1 MTSTLG
7 PSEGTLRARASKAVG
22 HWLHLPGKTCEC
34 GTGKGKSPWPGT
46 YQSCY
51 GRSTVVSDLDVEGF
65 VLNVDGGSWQELD
78 YNGVRITERWDKHTR
93 GDNEMTGT
101 LQSMPT
107 SEREVQGL
115 YKVCTG
121 MDV

>member
-1 MTSTLG
+1 M
-7 PSEGTLRARASKAVG
+7 
-22 HWLHLPGKTCEC
+22 
-34 GTGKGKSPWPGT
+34 
-46 YQSCY
+46 CY
-51 GRSTVVSDLDVEGF
+51 SRSTVVSDLDVGGV

-78 YNGVRITERWDKHTR
+78 YIEVCTMEQRDKHTR
-93 GDNEMTGT
+93 EMMMKAVT

-121 MDV
+121 MGV

>member
-1 MTSTLG
+1 M
-7 PSEGTLRARASKAVG
+7 LRSVNRSVRR
-22 HWLHLPGKTCEC
+22 
-34 GTGKGKSPWPGT
+34 
-46 YQSCY
+46 
-51 GRSTVVSDLDVEGF
+51 GRWGF

-78 YNGVRITERWDKHTR
+78 YIGVRITEQWINTQGEIMMKAV
-93 GDNEMTGT
+93 T

>member
-1 MTSTLG
+1 M
-7 PSEGTLRARASKAVG
+7 LRSVDRSVRR
-22 HWLHLPGKTCEC
+22 
-34 GTGKGKSPWPGT
+34 
-46 YQSCY
+46 
-51 GRSTVVSDLDVEGF
+51 GRWGF

-78 YNGVRITERWDKHTR
+78 YIGVRITEQWINTQGEIMMKAV
-93 GDNEMTGT
+93 T

>member
-1 MTSTLG
+1 
-7 PSEGTLRARASKAVG
+7 
-22 HWLHLPGKTCEC
+22 
-34 GTGKGKSPWPGT
+34 
-46 YQSCY
+46 
-51 GRSTVVSDLDVEGF
+51 VSDVDVGGV
-65 VLNVDGGSWQELD
+65 VLNVDGRSRQELD
-78 YNGVRITERWDKHTR
+78 YNEVRTTEQRDKHTR
-93 GDNEMTGT
+93 GDEEMTVT